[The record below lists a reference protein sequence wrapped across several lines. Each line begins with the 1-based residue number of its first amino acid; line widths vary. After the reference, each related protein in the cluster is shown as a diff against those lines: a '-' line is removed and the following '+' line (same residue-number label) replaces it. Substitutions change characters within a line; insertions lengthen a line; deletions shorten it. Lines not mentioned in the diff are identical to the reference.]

1 MKQQALRAP
10 AYPLINIDPYTSIW
24 SFADNLYDD
33 TPRLWPGKATLMLGL
48 AEIDGQTYRFM
59 GKDGGEDIPTME
71 QTSVSFDT
79 FSTTYTFTMNGV
91 ELTACFLSPLIPSD
105 LMLASRPVTYM
116 KVTVS
121 SLDCKAHAVR
131 VTVKVADPVCSE
143 QTRDWLWPCRWYE
156 EKTDDALKTMR
167 LGTLEQAILGKSGD
181 NNGIDWG
188 WFYLSVD
195 GDAEVG
201 PCRIDTYPSIYA
213 QTALHTETAPDALFL
228 FAYDDVHSLIYFR
241 QPIDA
246 YWKKDGQTIEEAIAA
261 AYREYTEVAEK
272 CCAFDRDMVARAE
285 AVGGREYAE
294 MLQLATR
301 QVMAAH
307 KLTIDPN
314 GNLLYVSK
322 ECSSNGCAATL
333 DVTYPSIPLY
343 LLYNVELVKGMV
355 RPIFD
360 YAATDDWQFDFAPHD
375 AGRYP
380 ILNGQAY
387 GEGILLEYQ
396 MPVEECGNMLITLAA
411 IADVEGNA
419 DFAAQYREV
428 LDTWVNYLHKY
439 GADPEYQ
446 RCTDD
451 FAGNMA
457 HNCNLSIKAIMGLV
471 GYAKLC
477 NMWGEK
483 ALAESTLTAAREMA
497 NGWVERAANGDGSYR
512 LAFDR
517 PGTYSMKYNVIWDKV
532 WNSGLFPDEVLRSEF
547 ESYKQHLNPYGL
559 PLDNRADYT
568 KSDWYLWVASLA
580 DTKEEF
586 EEFIHPLW
594 LSYHLTPD
602 RVPMTD
608 WYCTLTAHHSIFCHR
623 TVLGGLWMRL
633 LADNR

>member
-1 MKQQALRAP
+1 MKKQSLRAP

-24 SFADNLYDD
+24 SFTDKLYDD
-33 TPRLWPGKATLMLGL
+33 TPRLWIGKHTLMLGL
-48 AEIDGQTYRFM
+48 AEIDGTLYRFM
-59 GKDGGEDIPTME
+59 GKDGGTDIPVME
-71 QTSVSFDT
+71 QTSVSFDSFAT
-79 FSTTYTFTMNGV
+79 VYTFEAADV
-91 ELTACFLSPLIPSD
+91 ELTARFLSPLIPSD
-105 LMLASRPVTYM
+105 LMLASRPVTYLE
-116 KVTVS
+116 VS
-121 SLDCKAHAVR
+121 VRSLDGKAHR
-131 VTVKVADPVCSE
+131 VMSTVKVSDRVCNE
-143 QTRDWLWPCRWYE
+143 QTKDWLWPSRWKE
-156 EKTDDALKTMR
+156 VMTDTALKTMR
-167 LGTLEQAILGKSGD
+167 IGTLEQPVLGRSGD
-181 NNGIDWG
+181 NIGIDWG
-188 WFYLSVD
+188 WFYLSVE

-201 PCRIDTYPSIYA
+201 ACRIDEYPSIYA
-213 QTALHTETAPDALFL
+213 QTALHTETVSSALFL
-228 FAYDDVHSLIYFR
+228 FAYDDIHSLMYFH

-246 YWKKDGQTIEEAIAA
+246 YWKKDGQTIEQAIAE
-261 AYREYTEVAEK
+261 AYHAYADVSAQ
-272 CCAFDRDMVARAE
+272 CCAFDADMVARAE

-294 MLQLATR
+294 MLQLAVR
-301 QVMAAH
+301 QVMAGH
-307 KLTIDPN
+307 KLALDPN
-314 GNLLYVSK
+314 GNILYVSK

-396 MPVEECGNMLITLAA
+396 MPVEECGNMLIVLAA

-419 DFAAQYREV
+419 DFAAQYRPF
-428 LDTWVNYLHKY
+428 LDTWVNYLHKF

-457 HNCNLSIKAIMGLV
+457 HNCNLSIKAIMGLA

-477 NMWGEK
+477 KLWGED
-483 ALAESTLTAAREMA
+483 ALADSTMAAAREMA
-497 NGWVERAANGDGSYR
+497 NGWVKNAANGDGSYR

-532 WNSGLFPDEVLRSEF
+532 WNTELFPEAVLRSEF
-547 ESYKQHLNPYGL
+547 NSYKDHLNPYGM

-568 KSDWYLWVASLA
+568 KTDWYLWVASLA

-586 EEFIHPLW
+586 EQFIHPLW
-594 LSYHLTPD
+594 LMYHLTPD

-608 WYCTLTAHHSIFCHR
+608 WYYTVTSQHSIFRHR
-623 TVLGGLWMRL
+623 TVQGGLWMRL
-633 LADNR
+633 LAEHK